1 MRSYVRRSVIVR
13 GGGGGDV
20 GEGVGL
26 AGEEDFLSG

>member
-26 AGEEDFLSG
+26 AVKEDFLSH